1 MAGTP
6 FANKK
11 TQISTTATMDMH
23 AAMKNT
29 IFFAVSA
36 ALFAACLVLDI
47 LGVVRCR
54 KRGEEIGNRLMLEC
68 ILHTMQVILSVAL
81 LTY

>member
-1 MAGTP
+1 
-6 FANKK
+6 
-11 TQISTTATMDMH
+11 
-23 AAMKNT
+23 MKNT

-36 ALFAACLVLDI
+36 ALFAACLVLGI

-68 ILHTMQVILSVAL
+68 ILHTMQVILSVVLL

>member
-1 MAGTP
+1 
-6 FANKK
+6 
-11 TQISTTATMDMH
+11 
-23 AAMKNT
+23 MKNT

-68 ILHTMQVILSVAL
+68 ILHTML
-81 LTY
+81 LIVLIVLVVDY

>member
-1 MAGTP
+1 
-6 FANKK
+6 
-11 TQISTTATMDMH
+11 
-23 AAMKNT
+23 MKNT

-47 LGVVRCR
+47 LGVDLCR

-81 LTY
+81 LLTYYNERIPDAF

>member
-1 MAGTP
+1 MNSTIY
-6 FANKK
+6 FA
-11 TQISTTATMDMH
+11 ISLV
-23 AAMKNT
+23 
-29 IFFAVSA
+29 AVA
-36 ALFAACLVLDI
+36 VCLVLDV

-68 ILHTMQVILSVAL
+68 ILHTMQLILSIVL

>member
-1 MAGTP
+1 
-6 FANKK
+6 
-11 TQISTTATMDMH
+11 
-23 AAMKNT
+23 MKNT

-36 ALFAACLVLDI
+36 ALFAACLALDI

-68 ILHTMQVILSVAL
+68 ILHTM
-81 LTY
+81 

>member
-1 MAGTP
+1 
-6 FANKK
+6 
-11 TQISTTATMDMH
+11 
-23 AAMKNT
+23 MKINF
-29 IFFAVSA
+29 FFALSLV
-36 ALFAACLVLDI
+36 LFAACQVLDI

-68 ILHTMQVILSVAL
+68 ILHTMQVILPVVL

>member
-1 MAGTP
+1 
-6 FANKK
+6 
-11 TQISTTATMDMH
+11 
-23 AAMKNT
+23 MKINF
-29 IFFAVSA
+29 FFALSLV
-36 ALFAACLVLDI
+36 LFAACLVLDI

-68 ILHTMQVILSVAL
+68 ILHTMQVILSVVLL

>member
-1 MAGTP
+1 M
-6 FANKK
+6 KK
-11 TQISTTATMDMH
+11 HNFSLP
-23 AAMKNT
+23 
-29 IFFAVSA
+29 SRL

-68 ILHTMQVILSVAL
+68 ILHTMQLILSIVL